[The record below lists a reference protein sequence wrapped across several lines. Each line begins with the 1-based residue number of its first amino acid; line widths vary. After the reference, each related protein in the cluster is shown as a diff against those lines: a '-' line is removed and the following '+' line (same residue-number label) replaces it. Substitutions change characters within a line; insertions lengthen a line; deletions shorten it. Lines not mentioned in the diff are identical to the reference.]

1 MIIYKQGQQLP
12 YKYGNLELNLTTSFY
27 SFKYF
32 TAAQILKEYPHMPGI
47 QSENTLN
54 TFWRSVFDEHT
65 NSQALIH
72 LHPIQ
77 PLTGVLINR
86 KPIGPWFVWTWV
98 FTPG

>member
-1 MIIYKQGQQLP
+1 MMIIYKQGQQLP

-54 TFWRSVFDEHT
+54 TFDVVYLM
-65 NSQALIH
+65 NILIH
-72 LHPIQ
+72 RLSS
-77 PLTGVLINR
+77 T
-86 KPIGPWFVWTWV
+86 
-98 FTPG
+98 FTPYNH